1 MFLFFGKKDFNIYAI
16 ATENNAPILSENGLY
31 LVIENDY

>member
-1 MFLFFGKKDFNIYAI
+1 MLLFFGKKDVTIYAI
-16 ATENNAPILSENGLY
+16 STENNNPILSENGLY